1 MKFARTSFNFIE
13 RQSGM
18 SDIREELEKN
28 LASAETQSKE
38 TNANEEQPVNQETAV
53 TDEWMDAPKAYKKEF
68 QDSFKTLSPEWRQ
81 YLIER
86 EKQSERG
93 FSDMG
98 NKLNDLKWVDNLYNT
113 RAERLKANGYSKAQ
127 DYIEQLA
134 QIEDALSAD
143 PQSTLQALAEA
154 YGVKFNDNTALSS
167 LQRQVNDVQQLVA
180 AQRQYIQQQ
189 QQETG
194 NRLVNEFVN
203 AKDEAGNP
211 KHPYF
216 NDVREV
222 MTDLIR
228 KGAANDLDTAYNM
241 AIWTNGDIREKLIQ
255 AEKAKELA
263 TKVDKAQK
271 AKDAGFNPTSKTVP
285 PAKEETLRDSLERIY
300 EELNNG

>member
-18 SDIREELEKN
+18 SEIREELEKN

-38 TNANEEQPVNQETAV
+38 TNANEEQPANQEPAV

-113 RAERLKANGYSKAQ
+113 RAERLKANGYSN
-127 DYIEQLA
+127 YIEQLA

-263 TKVDKAQK
+263 AKVDKAQK

-285 PAKEETLRDSLERIY
+285 PAKEETLRESMERIY

>member
-1 MKFARTSFNFIE
+1 
-13 RQSGM
+13 M
-18 SDIREELEKN
+18 SEIREELEKN

-38 TNANEEQPVNQETAV
+38 TNANEEQPVNQEPAV

-127 DYIEQLA
+127 DYIEQLV

-154 YGVKFNDNTALSS
+154 YGVKCNDNTALSS

-285 PAKEETLRDSLERIY
+285 PAKEETLRESMERIY

>member
-18 SDIREELEKN
+18 SEIREELEKN

>member
-1 MKFARTSFNFIE
+1 
-13 RQSGM
+13 M

-28 LASAETQSKE
+28 LASAETQSE
-38 TNANEEQPVNQETAV
+38 GTNANEEQPVNQEPAV
-53 TDEWMDAPKAYKKEF
+53 TDQWMDAPKAYKKEF

-98 NKLNDLKWVDNLYNT
+98 NKLNDLKWVDNLYNA

-271 AKDAGFNPTSKTVP
+271 AKDAGFNPTSKTAT
-285 PAKEETLRDSLERIY
+285 PAKEETLRESLERFY

>member
-18 SDIREELEKN
+18 SEIREELEKN

-38 TNANEEQPVNQETAV
+38 TNANEEQPANQEPAV

-271 AKDAGFNPTSKTVP
+271 AKAAGFNPTSKTVP
-285 PAKEETLRDSLERIY
+285 PAKEETLRESMERIY

>member
-285 PAKEETLRDSLERIY
+285 PAKEETLRESMERIY

>member
-1 MKFARTSFNFIE
+1 
-13 RQSGM
+13 M

-241 AIWTNGDIREKLIQ
+241 AIWTNGDIRDKLIQ

>member
-18 SDIREELEKN
+18 SEIREELEKN

-38 TNANEEQPVNQETAV
+38 TNANEEQPVNQEPAV

-127 DYIEQLA
+127 DYIEQLV

-228 KGAANDLDTAYNM
+228 KGAANDVDTAYNM

-285 PAKEETLRDSLERIY
+285 PAKEETLRESMERIY

>member
-1 MKFARTSFNFIE
+1 
-13 RQSGM
+13 M
-18 SDIREELEKN
+18 SEIREELEKN

-180 AQRQYIQQQ
+180 SQRQYIQQQ

-228 KGAANDLDTAYNM
+228 KGAANDLDTADNM

-263 TKVDKAQK
+263 IKVDKAKK

-285 PAKEETLRDSLERIY
+285 PAKEETLRESLERFY

>member
-18 SDIREELEKN
+18 SEIREELEKN

-38 TNANEEQPVNQETAV
+38 TNANEEQPANQEPAV

-263 TKVDKAQK
+263 TKVDKAKK

>member
-1 MKFARTSFNFIE
+1 
-13 RQSGM
+13 M

-38 TNANEEQPVNQETAV
+38 TNANEEQPVNQEPAV

-127 DYIEQLA
+127 EYIEQLV

-154 YGVKFNDNTALSS
+154 YGVKFNDNTALNS

>member
-18 SDIREELEKN
+18 SEIREELEKN

-38 TNANEEQPVNQETAV
+38 TNANEEQPVNQEPAV

-134 QIEDALSAD
+134 QVEDALNAD

-271 AKDAGFNPTSKTVP
+271 AKAAGFNPTSKTVP
-285 PAKEETLRDSLERIY
+285 PAKEETLRESMERIY
-300 EELNNG
+300 EELKNG

>member
-1 MKFARTSFNFIE
+1 
-13 RQSGM
+13 M
-18 SDIREELEKN
+18 SEIREELEKN

-38 TNANEEQPVNQETAV
+38 TNANEEQPANQEPAV

-263 TKVDKAQK
+263 AKVDKAQK

-285 PAKEETLRDSLERIY
+285 PAKEETLRESMERIY

>member
-1 MKFARTSFNFIE
+1 
-13 RQSGM
+13 M
-18 SDIREELEKN
+18 SEIREELEKN
-28 LASAETQSKE
+28 LASAEMQSKG

>member
-18 SDIREELEKN
+18 SEIREELEKN
-28 LASAETQSKE
+28 LASAETQSKG

-127 DYIEQLA
+127 DYIEQLV

-285 PAKEETLRDSLERIY
+285 PAKEETLRESMERIY
-300 EELNNG
+300 EELKNG

>member
-1 MKFARTSFNFIE
+1 
-13 RQSGM
+13 M
-18 SDIREELEKN
+18 SEIREELEKN

-134 QIEDALSAD
+134 LIEDALSAD

-285 PAKEETLRDSLERIY
+285 PAKEETLRETMERIY

>member
-1 MKFARTSFNFIE
+1 MKFVRTSFNFIE

-28 LASAETQSKE
+28 FASAETQSNE
-38 TNANEEQPVNQETAV
+38 TNANEEQPVNQEPAV

-98 NKLNDLKWVDNLYNT
+98 NKLNDLKWVENLYNT

-134 QIEDALSAD
+134 QIEDALNAD

-154 YGVKFNDNTALSS
+154 YGVKFNDNTALNS

-203 AKDEAGNP
+203 TKDEAGNP

-263 TKVDKAQK
+263 EKVDKAQK
-271 AKDAGFNPTSKTVP
+271 AKDAGFNPTSKAVP
-285 PAKEETLRDSLERIY
+285 PAKEETLRESMERIY

>member
-1 MKFARTSFNFIE
+1 
-13 RQSGM
+13 M

-38 TNANEEQPVNQETAV
+38 TNANEEQPVNQEPAV

-113 RAERLKANGYSKAQ
+113 RAERLKANGYRKAQ

-285 PAKEETLRDSLERIY
+285 PAKEETLRESLERFY

>member
-1 MKFARTSFNFIE
+1 MKFVRTSFNFIE

-18 SDIREELEKN
+18 SEIREELEKN

-180 AQRQYIQQQ
+180 SQRQYIQQQ

-228 KGAANDLDTAYNM
+228 KGAANDLDTADNM

-263 TKVDKAQK
+263 IKVDKAKK

-285 PAKEETLRDSLERIY
+285 PAKEETLRESMERIY

>member
-18 SDIREELEKN
+18 SEIREELEKN

-38 TNANEEQPVNQETAV
+38 TNANEEQPANQEPAV

-127 DYIEQLA
+127 DYIEQLV

-263 TKVDKAQK
+263 AKVDKAQK

>member
-18 SDIREELEKN
+18 SEIREELEKN

-127 DYIEQLA
+127 DYIEQLV
-134 QIEDALSAD
+134 QIEDALNAD
-143 PQSTLQALAEA
+143 PQSTLQAIAEA

-285 PAKEETLRDSLERIY
+285 PAKEETLRESMERIY

>member
-1 MKFARTSFNFIE
+1 
-13 RQSGM
+13 M
-18 SDIREELEKN
+18 SEIREELEKN

-38 TNANEEQPVNQETAV
+38 TNANEEQPANQEPAV

-263 TKVDKAQK
+263 AKVDKAQK
-271 AKDAGFNPTSKTVP
+271 AKAAGFNPTSKTVP

>member
-1 MKFARTSFNFIE
+1 MKFVRTSFNFIE

-18 SDIREELEKN
+18 SEIREELEKN

-180 AQRQYIQQQ
+180 SQRQYIQQQ

-263 TKVDKAQK
+263 IKVDKAKK

-285 PAKEETLRDSLERIY
+285 PAKEETLRESMERIY

>member
-1 MKFARTSFNFIE
+1 
-13 RQSGM
+13 M
-18 SDIREELEKN
+18 SEIREELEKN
-28 LASAETQSKE
+28 LSSAETQSKV
-38 TNANEEQPVNQETAV
+38 TNANEEQPVNQEPAV
-53 TDEWMDAPKAYKKEF
+53 TDEWLDAPKAYKKEF
-68 QDSFKTLSPEWRQ
+68 QDSFKTLSPEWRK

-263 TKVDKAQK
+263 TKVDKAKK

>member
-18 SDIREELEKN
+18 SEIREELEKN
-28 LASAETQSKE
+28 FASAETQSKE
-38 TNANEEQPVNQETAV
+38 TNANEEQPANQEPAV

-263 TKVDKAQK
+263 AKVDKAKK

>member
-241 AIWTNGDIREKLIQ
+241 AIWTNGDIRDKLIQ

-285 PAKEETLRDSLERIY
+285 PAKEETLRESMERIY

>member
-18 SDIREELEKN
+18 SEIREELEKN
-28 LASAETQSKE
+28 LASAETQSKG
-38 TNANEEQPVNQETAV
+38 TNANEEQPVNQEPAV

-127 DYIEQLA
+127 EYIEQLV

>member
-18 SDIREELEKN
+18 SEIREELEKN

-38 TNANEEQPVNQETAV
+38 TNANEEQPVNQEPAV

-263 TKVDKAQK
+263 AKVDKAQK

-285 PAKEETLRDSLERIY
+285 PAKEETLRESMERIY
-300 EELNNG
+300 EELKNG

>member
-1 MKFARTSFNFIE
+1 MKFVRTSFNFIE

-38 TNANEEQPVNQETAV
+38 TNANEEQPVNQEPAV

-134 QIEDALSAD
+134 QIEDALSTD

-271 AKDAGFNPTSKTVP
+271 AKAAGFNPTSKTVP
-285 PAKEETLRDSLERIY
+285 PAKEETLRESMERIY

>member
-1 MKFARTSFNFIE
+1 
-13 RQSGM
+13 M
-18 SDIREELEKN
+18 SEIREELEKN

-38 TNANEEQPVNQETAV
+38 TNANEEQPVNQESAV

-285 PAKEETLRDSLERIY
+285 PAKEETLRESMERIY

>member
-127 DYIEQLA
+127 DYIEQLV
-134 QIEDALSAD
+134 QIEDALNAD

>member
-1 MKFARTSFNFIE
+1 
-13 RQSGM
+13 M
-18 SDIREELEKN
+18 SEIREELEKN

-285 PAKEETLRDSLERIY
+285 PAKEETLRESMERIY

>member
-1 MKFARTSFNFIE
+1 
-13 RQSGM
+13 M
-18 SDIREELEKN
+18 SEIREELEKN

-38 TNANEEQPVNQETAV
+38 TNANEEQPANQEPAV

-134 QIEDALSAD
+134 QIEDALNAD
-143 PQSTLQALAEA
+143 PQSTLQALAES

-203 AKDEAGNP
+203 AKDETGNP

-228 KGAANDLDTAYNM
+228 KGAANDLDTAYSM

-285 PAKEETLRDSLERIY
+285 PAKEETLRESMERIY

>member
-18 SDIREELEKN
+18 SEIREELEKN

-38 TNANEEQPVNQETAV
+38 TNANEEQPANQEPAV

-263 TKVDKAQK
+263 AKVDKAQK

-285 PAKEETLRDSLERIY
+285 PAKEETLRESMERIY

>member
-18 SDIREELEKN
+18 SEIREELEKN
-28 LASAETQSKE
+28 FASAETQSKE
-38 TNANEEQPVNQETAV
+38 TNANEEQPANQEPAV

-167 LQRQVNDVQQLVA
+167 LQRQVNDVQQFVA

-263 TKVDKAQK
+263 AKVDKAKK

>member
-1 MKFARTSFNFIE
+1 
-13 RQSGM
+13 M

>member
-1 MKFARTSFNFIE
+1 MKFVRTSFNFIE

-38 TNANEEQPVNQETAV
+38 TNANEEQPVNQEPAV

-241 AIWTNGDIREKLIQ
+241 AI
-255 AEKAKELA
+255 
-263 TKVDKAQK
+263 
-271 AKDAGFNPTSKTVP
+271 
-285 PAKEETLRDSLERIY
+285 
-300 EELNNG
+300 

>member
-1 MKFARTSFNFIE
+1 
-13 RQSGM
+13 M

-38 TNANEEQPVNQETAV
+38 TNANEEQPVNQEPAV

-127 DYIEQLA
+127 EYIEQLA
-134 QIEDALSAD
+134 QIEDALSTD

-222 MTDLIR
+222 MTDLIS

-241 AIWTNGDIREKLIQ
+241 AIWTNGDIRDKLIQ

-285 PAKEETLRDSLERIY
+285 PAKEETLRESMERIY
-300 EELNNG
+300 EELKNG

>member
-18 SDIREELEKN
+18 SEIREELEKN

-38 TNANEEQPVNQETAV
+38 TNANEEQPVNQEPAV

-255 AEKAKELA
+255 AEKAKELSA
-263 TKVDKAQK
+263 KVDKAQK

>member
-18 SDIREELEKN
+18 SEIREELEKN

-38 TNANEEQPVNQETAV
+38 TNANEEQPANQEPAV

-271 AKDAGFNPTSKTVP
+271 AKAAGFNPTSKTVP
-285 PAKEETLRDSLERIY
+285 PAKEETLRESMERIY
-300 EELNNG
+300 EELKNG